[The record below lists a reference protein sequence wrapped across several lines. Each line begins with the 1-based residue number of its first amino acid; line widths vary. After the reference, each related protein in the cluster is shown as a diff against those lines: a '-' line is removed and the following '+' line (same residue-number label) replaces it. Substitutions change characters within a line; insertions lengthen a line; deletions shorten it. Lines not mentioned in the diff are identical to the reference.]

1 MSNEQKIIPIEPGD
15 LVSRTTDYK
24 NKGFRLVQISCTT
37 LKDILELSYSFDKE
51 YLLEN
56 LRISLPKGKE
66 EVPSISGVY
75 WNAFLYE
82 NEIHD
87 LFGINISGINI
98 DYKGKF
104 YRTTVKTPFANTA
117 DKERGNNA

>member
-1 MSNEQKIIPIEPGD
+1 MSSEQKIISIEPGE
-15 LVSRTTDYK
+15 LVSRTAEYK

-37 LKDILELSYSFDKE
+37 LKEILELSYSFDKE

-56 LRISLPKGKE
+56 LRISLPRAAQG

-87 LFGINISGINI
+87 LFGINITGINI

-104 YRTTVKTPFANTA
+104 YRTTIKTPFVNTA
-117 DKERGNNA
+117 GKEGV